1 MKPLKLIA
9 LDEEDLAVV
18 SSLLQDAVIRVA
30 DMTYVPGQKRFAAV
44 LNRFDWEGAAKSE
57 GKDFRR
63 RRTAIRFDRVFGAKM
78 KNVKPGAGERVL
90 SLLAVNFEAGEAP
103 GGYVTLTF
111 SGGASIRL
119 QVECIEAELRD
130 LGPAWRTRSK
140 PDHPGS
146 EPEAGR
152 EPSAGSGPGASAS

>member
-1 MKPLKLIA
+1 
-9 LDEEDLAVV
+9 
-18 SSLLQDAVIRVA
+18 
-30 DMTYVPGQKRFAAV
+30 MTYVPGQKRFAAV
-44 LNRFDWEGAAKSE
+44 LNRYDRGGAAKSE

-146 EPEAGR
+146 EPEADR